1 MRVIAIAALAAAA
14 LAAGPG
20 QAQTIEIV
28 PNGSRPAAR
37 GSAQTFTGSV
47 TVDPLF
53 ATNEQRQFTGGLV
66 TFEPGA
72 HSAWHTHPAGQTLI
86 VTSGVGWIQQ
96 WGGER
101 REIKPGDVVW
111 IPPGVKH
118 WHGATSTTAM
128 SHIALQ
134 QAVGGKTVDWLEL
147 LADEQYRK

>member
-1 MRVIAIAALAAAA
+1 MAALSSAVVAAAPVA
-14 LAAGPG
+14 
-20 QAQTIEIV
+20 AQTIEIV
-28 PNGSRPAAR
+28 PNGSRPATK

-53 ATNEQRQFTGGLV
+53 ATNEQRPFTGGHV

-72 HSAWHTHPAGQTLI
+72 HTAWHTHPAGQTLI
-86 VTSGVGWIQQ
+86 VTSGAGWVQQ
-96 WGGER
+96 WGSDR

-134 QAVGGKTVDWLEL
+134 PSVGGKTVDWLEL
-147 LADEQYRK
+147 VADEQYRK